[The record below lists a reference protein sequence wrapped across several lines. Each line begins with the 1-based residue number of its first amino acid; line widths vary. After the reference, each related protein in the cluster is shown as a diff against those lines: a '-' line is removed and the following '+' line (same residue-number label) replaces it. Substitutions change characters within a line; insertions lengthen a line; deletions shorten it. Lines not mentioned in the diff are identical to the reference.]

1 MKHGAEGRLRSWRPV
16 GEGEGDVVDP
26 VEDIGLERE
35 GVLLGE
41 EEVGDAGHHGHGPAQ
56 GGDDGGPAEVGEGED
71 VEGPAD
77 GEVALQGEGHD
88 GQHAGVGG
96 ALRQEG
102 AQAAEQLPEQV
113 RVLVPEDR
121 QLVRQA
127 WEGNTV

>member
-1 MKHGAEGRLRSWRPV
+1 M
-16 GEGEGDVVDP
+16 
-26 VEDIGLERE
+26 EDIGLERE

-77 GEVALQGEGHD
+77 GEVALQGEGHN

-102 AQAAEQLPEQV
+102 AQAAEHVPEQV

-127 WEGNTV
+127 WGVKLFNSCLIAI

>member
-1 MKHGAEGRLRSWRPV
+1 M
-16 GEGEGDVVDP
+16 
-26 VEDIGLERE
+26 
-35 GVLLGE
+35 
-41 EEVGDAGHHGHGPAQ
+41 GDAGHHGHGPAE

-102 AQAAEQLPEQV
+102 AQAAEHVPEQV

-121 QLVRQA
+121 QLVRKA
-127 WEGNTV
+127 WCIEVRKLYSCATLSNKLESSAALRAASF